1 VNDAATQ
8 MRNMTRRKASS
19 QSARKSLKIRNRL
32 LRALLNDKESHPE
45 RGNATFERVAETL
58 DATMGT
64 ESVKKTIQLLEEY
77 CKANGY
83 PIKDRREQVNE
94 RQGKAILAKILQLN
108 QTGKISN
115 GRLVQILHMLE
126 ESDISSCEAIE
137 LHRKYKIPVSQ
148 LEEDIIPVRGKG
160 VWIIDMRGKRYM
172 DVDSNYS
179 AANLGYS
186 NAAIANALFNQAS
199 QLITMKEDRVQVPR
213 TRLIK
218 ALLPILPKELD
229 QLYWQNSGG
238 EAVDKSLKIAKAYT
252 KQRGVIAMRNSFHG
266 RTHGAVAVTYNLAF
280 REPFG
285 LQDESWVRFLP
296 FNDGNALEQALKEE
310 KQKIVIMELV
320 QGEEG
325 GITPAEKEY
334 AKRARELC
342 DEHDA
347 LLIVDEV
354 QTGFGRTA
362 VEEGQWWA
370 SDYYEIVPDI
380 IAIGKSYGGGF
391 PVTSVVTKEHIS
403 KAMKPGY
410 DGSTFGGNP
419 LAMVS
424 ATVAIQHMKK
434 ANITRNVAQRGRQL
448 MEGLKSIES
457 SLIRDIRG
465 LGLFIGIDLPS
476 ASHVRLLQEKLRML
490 GINSSLS
497 TRNTVRLMPPTVI
510 TKKEVEILLGRFGT
524 AIRSLE

>member
-1 VNDAATQ
+1 MQTRKIARRGSSS
-8 MRNMTRRKASS
+8 RNE
-19 QSARKSLKIRNRL
+19 RKSLQIRKRL
-32 LRALLNDKESHPE
+32 LRALLNDKASHPE
-45 RGNATFERVAETL
+45 RGNATFERVVETV
-58 DATMGT
+58 DATIAT
-64 ESVKKTIQLLEEY
+64 ESAKKIIQMLDEY
-77 CKANGY
+77 CKAKGY
-83 PIKDRREQVNE
+83 PIKDPREQVNE
-94 RQGKAILAKILQLN
+94 RQGNAILAEIVRLN
-108 QTGKISN
+108 RTGKISN
-115 GRLVQILHMLE
+115 DNLAQIVRMLE
-126 ESDISSCEAIE
+126 DSDISSYEAVE
-137 LHRKYKIPVSQ
+137 LHRNYKIPVSQ

-160 VWIIDMRGKRYM
+160 VWIIDIRGKRYM

-186 NAAIANALFNQAS
+186 NAAIAKALFNQAS
-199 QLITMKEDRVQVPR
+199 QLITMKEDCVQVPR

-218 ALLPILPKELD
+218 TLLPILPKELD
-229 QLYWQNSGG
+229 QFYWQNSGG

-252 KQRGVIAMRNSFHG
+252 KQRGVIAMTNSFHG

-296 FNDGNALEQALKEE
+296 FNDGNALEQALKEG

-325 GITPAEKEY
+325 AIRPAEKEY

-342 DEHDA
+342 DQHDA

-380 IAIGKSYGGGF
+380 ISIGKSYGGGF

-424 ATVAIQHMKK
+424 ATVAVQQMKR

-448 MEGLKSIES
+448 VKGLKSIDS

-476 ASHVRLLQEKLRML
+476 ARHVRLLQEKLRTL

-497 TRNTVRLMPPTVI
+497 TRNTVRLMPPTI
-510 TKKEVEILLGRFGT
+510 ISKEEVDILLRRLGT
-524 AIRSLE
+524 AIRSLQ